1 MSRKPS
7 PLGRDLIPIYPY
19 FIFIFIL
26 YEISHLPV
34 IGVGGAASGG
44 CAASSGS
51 AAAAGNAAGRRR
63 LAGRA
68 KPVPAFSGLKFT
80 AVPEVHWSERD
91 PALEQLPLSRGPKKV
106 IGSAKMH
113 LDVV

>member
-1 MSRKPS
+1 MQTYVGGGAVMGINPPAGDRS
-7 PLGRDLIPIYPY
+7 
-19 FIFIFIL
+19 
-26 YEISHLPV
+26 
-34 IGVGGAASGG
+34 GGAASGG
-44 CAASSGS
+44 CAASGGS